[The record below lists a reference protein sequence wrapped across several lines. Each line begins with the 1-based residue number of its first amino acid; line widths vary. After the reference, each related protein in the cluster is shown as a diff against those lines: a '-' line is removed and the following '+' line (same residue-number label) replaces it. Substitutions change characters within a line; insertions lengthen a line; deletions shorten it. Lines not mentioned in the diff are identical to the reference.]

1 MLRSLTVVLYS
12 FSFIAD
18 GVTRRLVMKLKKFA
32 KWWKAA
38 SPDAKRAL
46 AKASGSS
53 YNSLSNAAQGLRDI
67 GPERAG
73 RIESALAGELS
84 RGELCE
90 TCRRCPYYQEG
101 R

>member
-1 MLRSLTVVLYS
+1 
-12 FSFIAD
+12 
-18 GVTRRLVMKLKKFA
+18 MKLKKFA

-38 SPDAKRAL
+38 PPDAKRAL

-73 RIESALAGELS
+73 RIESALGGELK
-84 RGELCE
+84 RGDLCE

-101 R
+101 EIG